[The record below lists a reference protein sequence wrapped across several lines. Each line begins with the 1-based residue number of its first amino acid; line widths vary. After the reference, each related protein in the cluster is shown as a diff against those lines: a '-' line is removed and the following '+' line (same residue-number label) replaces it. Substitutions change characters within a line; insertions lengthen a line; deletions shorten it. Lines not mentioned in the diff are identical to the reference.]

1 MDQLEGVLS
10 ETPVGDVE
18 LDTAGLVD
26 RSVRVEQPREQR
38 APLPLGAAEVD
49 LRDVLV
55 TEDSHAAQD
64 RVHRAVIIVASLTPA
79 HTGGWLAT
87 IRAGRRAYRRG
98 EHPPPPPPG
107 ATPRG
112 PPR

>member
-18 LDTAGLVD
+18 LDTARPVD

-49 LRDVLV
+49 RRDVLV
-55 TEDSHAAQD
+55 TEDPHAAQD
-64 RVHRAVIIVASLTPA
+64 CLHRAVITVASLTAA
-79 HTGGWLAT
+79 HAGGWLPT
-87 IRAGRRAYRRG
+87 IRAGRRAYRRP
-98 EHPPPPPPG
+98 EPPRPPPP
-107 ATPRG
+107 RG
-112 PPR
+112 

>member
-10 ETPVGDVE
+10 EMPVGNVE

-26 RSVRVEQPREQR
+26 RSVSVEQPREQR

-55 TEDSHAAQD
+55 TEDSHAAQN
-64 RVHRAVIIVASLTPA
+64 RVHRAVVTVASLTPYAGHEQNTA
-79 HTGGWLAT
+79 HDARTGGGL
-87 IRAGRRAYRRG
+87 RAR
-98 EHPPPPPPG
+98 EP
-107 ATPRG
+107 
-112 PPR
+112 